1 MRIKNITDIQKEY
14 LQKVDSLDLELIIA
28 HTIEKSR
35 EFVLA
40 HPEYSLNNEQRSM
53 INKLA
58 DRRLKHEPMAYILGH
73 KEFFGLDFSVNK
85 HTLIP
90 RPETEQLVELAIQES
105 TNENQELRIIDVGTG
120 SGCIIISIAKNN
132 EQGTM
137 NNVKFYATDASE
149 EALKIAKRN
158 ALAHNVNKKIKF
170 LCGNLLSPFI
180 ENCKLKIEN
189 SAILIVANLPY
200 LSKEIYTSTSLDVK
214 NFEPKSALFS
224 AHSGLAH
231 YEELFAQIKKLLTA
245 NCQLSVILEFSPEQK
260 SLLEKIIPKYFS
272 EAEIKFHKDL
282 CGLWRICEIEIMTTI
297 IAEATI

>member
-1 MRIKNITDIQKEY
+1 MRIKNIADIQKEY

-58 DRRLKHEPMAYILGH
+58 DRRLKHEPIAYILGH

-170 LCGNLLSPFI
+170 LQGNLLTPLI
-180 ENCKLKIEN
+180 GNWKLEIGN
-189 SAILIVANLPY
+189 SRIIILANLPY

-231 YEELFAQIKKLLTA
+231 YEELFAQIKKLLTE

-260 SLLEKIIPKYFS
+260 SLLEKIIPEYFS
-272 EAEIKFHKDL
+272 KAEIKFNKDL